1 MDRYIDEAVS
11 IIKEKV
17 PEKDGIFSVTS
28 PRGGAAS
35 SVNSG
40 FVV

>member
-17 PEKDGIFSVTS
+17 PEKEGIISLTS
-28 PRGGAAS
+28 PSGGAA
-35 SVNSG
+35 VQ
-40 FVV
+40 